1 MPPPKKRN
9 ALTLLRGSLLLAIP
23 AVWCALYYYGAL
35 DFLEN
40 RTLDLR
46 FRARGEIDAP
56 VKLVYVDVDTDA
68 IQQYKWPWNHR
79 RFAQLVDALFD
90 HGHIKAVG
98 IDLVFSENARADF
111 GLKEQ
116 NEGRRAFGMAIRKH
130 KNVVLAA
137 NYVPGPGMLKEELH
151 FPFFFEG
158 ATDPAKNDVPEA
170 PGFPV
175 IGPSWGTIGLI
186 DTYEG
191 EARMAPFFADTP
203 LATFYPLSLQLCLMN
218 WGLET
223 DAIHRFPDRLE
234 VWRPDGSLQTS
245 IPLRRGQLVEA
256 NWFSR
261 WLSSKNPRVGVADV
275 GDYLTQLESEDP
287 VKQARGREFFAQF
300 QDAIIL
306 IGPVDNLLQDLA
318 HTAFDDVPVPQVG
331 FHGNLIKTMISGRY
345 LHHVPGWTE
354 YAFTFVLTLLVS
366 SLAATVGRRGVIFK
380 LIAGLL
386 VVAYLGVNYYSFAY
400 HELVLPLV
408 LPLGS
413 VFTTSFAAIGWQL
426 IEEERQKG
434 RIKGMFGTYVS
445 PQLVESMVNSGHE
458 PQLGGHEAE
467 ITPYFSDI
475 QDFSSFSEKLPPD
488 RLVELMN
495 EYLTACTDIILAQGG
510 ALDKYI
516 GDAVVAMFGGLVPLK
531 DHAYRACVA
540 SQLVHRKLREL
551 RAKWQSERD
560 KWPEIVW
567 HMQSRIG
574 LNSGPTVVGNMGSQ
588 ARFNYTMMGDN
599 VNLAARM
606 ESGAKTYGVYT
617 MVTDATKADCE
628 LHGGDRVVFR
638 YLDKIVVKGRTRPV
652 PIYEIVGLK
661 EDVTD
666 QTYECLILFA
676 QGMSLYLARDW
687 DSAEARFGQSAALE
701 PNRPGDTPGV
711 ENNPSLTMIAR
722 CRYMRENPPE
732 LGWNGVYLMTK
743 K

>member
-1 MPPPKKRN
+1 M
-9 ALTLLRGSLLLAIP
+9 AIP
-23 AVWCALYYYGAL
+23 AVWGALYYYGAL

-68 IQQYKWPWNHR
+68 IHQYKWPWNHSR
-79 RFAQLVDALFD
+79 YAQLVDALFG

-98 IDLVFSENARADF
+98 FDLVFSENARADF

-130 KNVVLAA
+130 RNVVLAA
-137 NYVPGPGMLKEELH
+137 NYVPGPGMLKDELH
-151 FPFFFEG
+151 FPFLFEG

-175 IGPSWGTIGLI
+175 IGPTWGTIGLI

-218 WGLET
+218 WGLGT

-261 WLSSKNPRVGVADV
+261 WHSPKNPRVSVADI

-300 QDAIIL
+300 QDAVIL

-318 HTAFDDVPVPQVG
+318 RTAFDDVPVPQVG
-331 FHGNLIKTMISGRY
+331 FHGNLIKTMTSGRY
-345 LHHVPGWTE
+345 LHHVPRWTE
-354 YAFTFVLTLLVS
+354 YAFAFGLTLLVS

-380 LIAGLL
+380 IIAGLL
-386 VVAYLGVNYYSFAY
+386 VVAYFGVNYYAFAY

-445 PQLVESMVNSGHE
+445 PQLVESMVDSGQE

-475 QDFSSFSEKLPPD
+475 QAFSSFSEKLPPD

-495 EYLTACTDIILAQGG
+495 EYLTVCTDIVQSEGG
-510 ALDKYI
+510 TLDKYI
-516 GDAVVAMFGGLVPLK
+516 GDAVVAMFGAPVPLK
-531 DHAYRACVA
+531 DHAYRACVS
-540 SQLVHRKLREL
+540 SQLVHQQLGMLRE
-551 RAKWQSERD
+551 KWKGEGE

-567 HMQSRIG
+567 KMQSRIG
-574 LNSGPTVVGNMGSQ
+574 LNSGIATIGNMGSRT
-588 ARFNYTMMGDN
+588 RFNYTMMGDN

-606 ESGAKTYGVYT
+606 ESGAKSWGAYT
-617 MVTDATKADCE
+617 MVTESTRAACVA
-628 LHGGDRVVFR
+628 HGGDRVVFR
-638 YLDKIVVKGRTRPV
+638 PLGRIVVMGRSQPV

-661 EDVTD
+661 ETIAP
-666 QTYECLILFA
+666 TAHECIGRFEEA
-676 QGMSLYLARDW
+676 LARYYTRDW
-687 DSAEARFGQSAALE
+687 DGAIALFKQSAELE
-701 PNRPGDTPGV
+701 PNQPGKTPGV
-711 ENNPSLTMIAR
+711 KTNPSLVYIGITEDYKA
-722 CRYMRENPPE
+722 EPPPE
-732 LGWNGVYLMTK
+732 NWDGVYVMK
-743 K
+743 EK